1 MSGIILEIT
10 HEKDFF
16 VLEGNHVEAW
26 FDGQFDTPAYA
37 GHINEA
43 PERVTGT
50 LLALCVI
57 KRRA

>member
-1 MSGIILEIT
+1 MAGIILEIT
-10 HEKDFF
+10 HGKDFF

-26 FDGQFDTPAYA
+26 FDGQFDSPAYI
-37 GHINEA
+37 GRVNDA
-43 PERVTGT
+43 PTRVTDT